1 MKPISKP
8 SLIVALAAAT
18 VFVLAGCASTP
29 DYNAK
34 AAYAKALPYPERL
47 TPAKDTPHA
56 LSWMKPGN
64 DFSKYHS
71 LLIERIA
78 VQLDPAS
85 SAVDPTDLKMLTD
98 YFRQAIVKALQPPY
112 TVTDKT
118 GPGVLRMRLVL
129 VDLMAT
135 NTAMS
140 VVVLATP
147 YATLPDMIA
156 GADSGGGL
164 GSAPYLGRTAIA
176 ATFIDGETNEVV
188 AEYADTNFGQK
199 YVLDTNQ
206 GAGAAVQT
214 GINQYLNA
222 YSTWAYAKEAFDNW
236 AKYLRSRFDVWN
248 LARKDGKAS

>member
-1 MKPISKP
+1 MNPTRLVLP
-8 SLIVALAAAT
+8 LLAAAT
-18 VFVLAGCASTP
+18 LLVAGCASTP

-34 AAYAKALPYPERL
+34 SAYAKALPYPDRL
-47 TPAKDTPHA
+47 APSKDVPGA
-56 LSWMKPGN
+56 LSWTKPGN
-64 DFSKYHS
+64 DFSRYHS

-85 SAVDPTDLKMLTD
+85 SAVDPSDLKALTD

-156 GADSGGGL
+156 GEASGNGPGA
-164 GSAPYLGRTAIA
+164 APYLGRTAIA

-206 GAGAAVQT
+206 GATAAVQT
-214 GINQYLNA
+214 GIDQYLNA

-248 LARKDGKAS
+248 LARKDVKTP